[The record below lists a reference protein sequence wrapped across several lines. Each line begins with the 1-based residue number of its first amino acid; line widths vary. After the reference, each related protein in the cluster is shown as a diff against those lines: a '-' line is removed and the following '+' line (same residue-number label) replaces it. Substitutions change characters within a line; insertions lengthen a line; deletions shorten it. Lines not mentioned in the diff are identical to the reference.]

1 MQKCRRFAWK
11 IYGFTETEANALTIS
26 RVVRNCRRGNRQQA
40 NETRE
45 DAHNDND
52 DDFFAESSRERER
65 EKRESRAPPGGERGC
80 GR

>member
-65 EKRESRAPPGGERGC
+65 EEREQGAAGGGEGVW
-80 GR
+80 